1 MMIIRRAGLS
11 RISIASADLA
21 MTATA
26 AHAYLDP
33 GTGSMILQIV
43 LGGVAGLMVVGK
55 LYWAKF
61 TSFFSRRS
69 DSVSAEGEETPAE
82 ER

>member
-1 MMIIRRAGLS
+1 MIRRKLAFLAFLS
-11 RISIASADLA
+11 VPILLVSASS
-21 MTATA
+21 

-61 TSFFSRRS
+61 TSFFSRDS
-69 DSVSAEGEETPAE
+69 DSAGEAEDASAEEQ
-82 ER
+82 

>member
-1 MMIIRRAGLS
+1 MILGKLS
-11 RISIASADLA
+11 FLA
-21 MTATA
+21 LLSVAAFLATA
-26 AHAYLDP
+26 STAHAYLDP

-61 TSFFSRRS
+61 TSFFSRQS
-69 DSVSAEGEETPAE
+69 DSAGEVKDTSAEEQ
-82 ER
+82 

>member
-1 MMIIRRAGLS
+1 MIFRK
-11 RISIASADLA
+11 LA
-21 MTATA
+21 FLAFLAVPILAATA
-26 AHAYLDP
+26 STVHAYLDP

-43 LGGVAGLMVVGK
+43 LGGVAGLLVVGK

-61 TSFFSRRS
+61 TSLFSRQG
-69 DSVSAEGEETPAE
+69 DGAGEPEDTSAE